1 MFNVNSKAD
10 LERIIQEHED
20 KIGKL
25 SEEIEDLKMQLI

>member
-25 SEEIEDLKMQLI
+25 SYLKIEDL